1 MKNLAIF
8 YGGKSPEHDISII
21 TAISVMKN
29 LDKEKYNLTPIFV
42 TEDNSWIVP
51 KDYLNLNIYTT
62 KLKGTILVSGFF
74 DGSLIHKGVLG
85 FKKFKHIDV
94 AINCMHGQNGED
106 GTLSGLLEL
115 NNIPYVGSGVTAS
128 AVGMDKAIQKDIFK
142 ANNIPVAN
150 YLYFNEEDFMQNEE
164 NVLNEAEQKLN
175 YPIVVKP
182 ANLGS
187 SIGINIAKN
196 KEELLKNIKIAL
208 NFDKKVILEEK
219 IDNLREINCS
229 VVGNSLRSETSIL
242 EEPKNWQEF
251 LDFNEKYL
259 NFKQDKK
266 EINVHLEEAVESQ
279 IKNLSQQV
287 FELLGASGVTRID
300 FLLDDQT
307 KQVYVNEINTI
318 PGSYANYLWGHK
330 YTFSELLDMLIDLSV
345 EDYIYKNKNKYTY
358 KTEVLLAYSQG
369 KISGIKK

>member
-29 LDKEKYNLTPIFV
+29 LDKNKYNIIPV
-42 TEDNSWIVP
+42 YVSENNSWCVP
-51 KDYLNLNIYTT
+51 KDFLNLNIYTSKT
-62 KLKGTILVSGFF
+62 KGKILINGFF
-74 DGSLIHKGVLG
+74 DGNLIQKRIFG
-85 FKKFKHIDV
+85 FSKYKTIDMV
-94 AINCMHGQNGED
+94 INCMHGQNGED
-106 GTLSGLLEL
+106 GTLAGLLEL

-128 AVGMDKAIQKDIFK
+128 AVGMDKALQKDILK
-142 ANNIPVAN
+142 ANNIPIAKYV
-150 YLYFNEEDFMQNEE
+150 YFSGLEFSKKQEEIIKQ
-164 NVLNEAEQKLN
+164 AEQKLN

-187 SIGINIAKN
+187 SIGINFAKN
-196 KEELLKNIKIAL
+196 KDELIKNIKIAL

-219 IDNLREINCS
+219 INNLREINCS
-229 VVGNSLRSETSIL
+229 VIGNSLRSETSIL

-287 FELLGASGVTRID
+287 FELLGASGVARID

-330 YTFSELLDMLIDLSV
+330 YTFSELLDMLIDLSA
-345 EDYIYKNKNKYTY
+345 EEYIYKNKNKYTY
-358 KTEVLLAYSQG
+358 KTEVLSAYSQG
-369 KISGIKK
+369 KLSGIKK

>member
-1 MKNLAIF
+1 MKSLAIF

-29 LDKEKYNLTPIFV
+29 LDKNKYNIVPV
-42 TEDNSWIVP
+42 YVSENNSWCVP
-51 KDYLNLNIYTT
+51 KDFLNLNIYTSKT
-62 KLKGTILVSGFF
+62 KGKILINGFF
-74 DGSLIHKGVLG
+74 DGNLIQKRIFG
-85 FKKFKHIDV
+85 FSKYKTIDI

-106 GTLSGLLEL
+106 GTLAGLLEL

-128 AVGMDKAIQKDIFK
+128 AVGMDKALQKDILK
-142 ANNIPVAN
+142 ANNIPIAKYV
-150 YLYFNEEDFMQNEE
+150 YFSGLEFSKKQEEIIKQ
-164 NVLNEAEQKLN
+164 AEQKLN

-187 SIGINIAKN
+187 SIGINFAKN
-196 KEELLKNIKIAL
+196 KDELIKNIKIAL

-219 IDNLREINCS
+219 INNLREINCS
-229 VVGNSLRSETSIL
+229 VIGNSMRAETSIL

-287 FELLGASGVTRID
+287 FELLGASGVARID

-330 YTFSELLDMLIDLSV
+330 YTFSELLDMLIDLSA
-345 EDYIYKNKNKYTY
+345 EEYIYKNKNKYTY
-358 KTEVLLAYSQG
+358 KTEVLSAYSQG
-369 KISGIKK
+369 KLSGIKK

>member
-29 LDKEKYNLTPIFV
+29 LDKNKYNIIPV
-42 TEDNSWIVP
+42 YVSENNSWCVP
-51 KDYLNLNIYTT
+51 KDFLNLNIYTSKT
-62 KLKGTILVSGFF
+62 KGKILINGFF
-74 DGSLIHKGVLG
+74 DGNLIQKRIFG
-85 FKKFKHIDV
+85 FSKYKTIDM

-106 GTLSGLLEL
+106 GTLAGLLEL

-128 AVGMDKAIQKDIFK
+128 AVGMDKALQKDILK
-142 ANNIPVAN
+142 ANNIPIAKYV
-150 YLYFNEEDFMQNEE
+150 YFSELEFSKKQEEIIKQ
-164 NVLNEAEQKLN
+164 AEQKLN

-187 SIGINIAKN
+187 SIGINFAKN
-196 KEELLKNIKIAL
+196 KDELIKNIKIAL

-219 IDNLREINCS
+219 INNLREINCS

-287 FELLGASGVTRID
+287 FELLGASGVARID

-330 YTFSELLDMLIDLSV
+330 HTFSELLDMLIDLSA
-345 EDYIYKNKNKYTY
+345 EEYIYKNKNKYTY
-358 KTEVLLAYSQG
+358 KTEVLSAYSQG
-369 KISGIKK
+369 KLSGIKK